1 MCTFRPPGQCRQA
14 VKLKSRV
21 PQEEVVFLFCLCA
34 AEMQLD
40 AGATVSQAKG
50 VSWRSCKYQ
59 VRDAPAVEVCSKQSD
74 SVQRTED

>member
-1 MCTFRPPGQCRQA
+1 MHIQTSWTVQTGCQT
-14 VKLKSRV
+14 
-21 PQEEVVFLFCLCA
+21 EEQSSTGGSCVSVCLRA

-59 VRDAPAVEVCSKQSD
+59 VRDALAVEVCSKQSD